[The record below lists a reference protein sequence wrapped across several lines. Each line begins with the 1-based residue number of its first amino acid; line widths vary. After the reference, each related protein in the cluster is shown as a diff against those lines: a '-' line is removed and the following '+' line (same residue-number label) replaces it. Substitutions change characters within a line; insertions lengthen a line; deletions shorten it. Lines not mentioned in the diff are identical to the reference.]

1 MESARPQPAEST
13 IPFAVLRP
21 AIVYAILFGA
31 QGAYLPYIGIYL
43 ASTGLDLGTVG
54 ALIALFA
61 AVSVVAAPWWGAL
74 ADASGDIRGPVL

>member
-1 MESARPQPAEST
+1 MRRDPVPTPPPAPGA
-13 IPFAVLRP
+13 ILRP

-31 QGAYLPYIGIYL
+31 QGAYLPYIAVYL

-61 AVSVVAAPWWGAL
+61 AVSVIAAPSWGAI
-74 ADASGDIRGPVL
+74 ADALGDIRCPS